1 MDPNQIEK
9 TYVQNFKKQQEQF
22 QDTNMGTDSKM
33 AFRDFQVQ
41 TIPQYS
47 QNDQYQQ
54 IPNISQNDQYQQIPN
69 ISQNNQYQQMSNIS
83 SVGGLQYRNQVSF
96 QNSLNEH
103 FQQQY
108 ENFQQQYESFKQTE
122 LQTMVPVQNNNN
134 NNNNIQNI
142 NLEIQQ
148 KQKMVRKYNQQ
159 QQIQFPANIGKSDD
173 IQHIFESVENLGQ
186 IQKQIKNNDD
196 KYVLLAQRVSE

>member
-54 IPNISQNDQYQQIPN
+54 IPNISQN
-69 ISQNNQYQQMSNIS
+69 NQYQQMSNIS

-108 ENFQQQYESFKQTE
+108 ESFKQSY

-134 NNNNIQNI
+134 IQNIDLEIQKNI

-148 KQKMVRKYNQQ
+148 KQKTVRKYNQQ